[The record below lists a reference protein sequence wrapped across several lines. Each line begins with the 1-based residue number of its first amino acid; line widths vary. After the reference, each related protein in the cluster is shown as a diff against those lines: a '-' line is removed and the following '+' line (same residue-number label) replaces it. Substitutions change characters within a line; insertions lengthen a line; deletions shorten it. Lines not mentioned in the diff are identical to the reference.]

1 MEFKKPTS
9 YDEGRP
15 RLNVPQRNGA
25 LPTAA
30 ATPSSDTLSL
40 RAAIK
45 AALLSLLHRLPRSK
59 KAIVITISVI
69 IIATAGI
76 WLLVRQHQAAVNSSA
91 KLPDFQTVLPG
102 TKSISELGGWERI
115 SPPEKDPVFAYT
127 DTIGDVPISISQQP
141 LPGSFRNDV
150 NGQVAELAKK
160 FNATTKI
167 ETGDTTVY
175 VGTSAKGPQS
185 AILTKDGL
193 LILIKSQSKIDD
205 AAWAEYVKSLS

>member
-15 RLNVPQRNGA
+15 RLNVPQRNGS
-25 LPTAA
+25 LPTS
-30 ATPSSDTLSL
+30 PSPANDPPSL
-40 RAAIK
+40 RAAI
-45 AALLSLLHRLPRSK
+45 AASTHSLARRLPRSK
-59 KAIVITISVI
+59 KAIVITASI
-69 IIATAGI
+69 IIVATVGI
-76 WLLVRQHQAAVNSSA
+76 WLFARQHQATVNSNA

-141 LPGSFRNDV
+141 LPASFRSDV
-150 NGQVAELAKK
+150 KGQVAELAKK

-167 ETGDTTVY
+167 NAGDTEVY

-185 AILTKDGL
+185 AILTKDNL